1 MCDIIMFCAF
11 TVLSEFTLTCCKW
24 CGEMFIEE
32 DSVWPTQ
39 CEIGGGDHEV
49 LEEMVDPTML

>member
-1 MCDIIMFCAF
+1 
-11 TVLSEFTLTCCKW
+11 
-24 CGEMFIEE
+24 MFIEE